1 MKKNILTIVIMAASI
16 INLVLTAVLIFS
28 VMPAM
33 NKTSNLIDKV
43 ASVIDLEIESKNEKN
58 EQTPVENLEVFEIPY
73 ETNVNINLQKEAG
86 DEQDHYAVIKG
97 IRVSFDKEADGFS
110 DVKGL
115 IEKNTTYVEDIV
127 KETISSFSSSTISE
141 EKVKEEAVKKLQERY
156 DTKCIVEISLPGFL
170 VS

>member
-1 MKKNILTIVIMAASI
+1 MSDAVVGSFFQQAVQKRGRPQNLPFILGRIILVSGAA
-16 INLVLTAVLIFS
+16 VPDGAV
-28 VMPAM
+28 VMDF
-33 NKTSNLIDKV
+33 IR
-43 ASVIDLEIESKNEKN
+43 NEKN

-73 ETNVNINLQKEAG
+73 EANVNINLQKEAG